1 MILDQHQDQQNFT
14 SRLHFTPFAPLS
26 YGARLLECQSHQ
38 SSVAIM
44 GVFME
49 KKKKKAKNQ
58 KVTKEGAPHSL
69 RKMRSDHL
77 FLDVKNTL
85 SELKV

>member
-1 MILDQHQDQQNFT
+1 VILDQHQDQQNFT

-49 KKKKKAKNQ
+49 KKKSKKP
-58 KVTKEGAPHSL
+58 EGHKRRGSPL
-69 RKMRSDHL
+69 FKKDEIRS
-77 FLDVKNTL
+77 FIP
-85 SELKV
+85 